1 MLDAIK
7 PRHLVWKNL
16 DEIKLDKAHLE
27 DIAHRMS
34 AAIPT
39 LEEIIIFGSRARGDN
54 RPDSDVDIFLIVD
67 DKGPSGW
74 DVMAT
79 ANSALW
85 GFDIDWDVV
94 CRNRSD
100 YERLSASPFNLEHDV
115 KNEGVPIYE

>member
-7 PRHLVWKNL
+7 PRHLAYDHLN
-16 DEIKLDKAHLE
+16 DIKLDKAHLE
-27 DIAHRMS
+27 DIAYRMS

-39 LEEIIIFGSRARGDN
+39 LEEVIIFGSRARGDN

-67 DKGPSGW
+67 DEGPSAW
-74 DVMAT
+74 DVMAI
-79 ANSALW
+79 ANTALW

-94 CRNRSD
+94 CRNRTD
-100 YERLSASPFNLEHDV
+100 YERLSASPFNLEYAV